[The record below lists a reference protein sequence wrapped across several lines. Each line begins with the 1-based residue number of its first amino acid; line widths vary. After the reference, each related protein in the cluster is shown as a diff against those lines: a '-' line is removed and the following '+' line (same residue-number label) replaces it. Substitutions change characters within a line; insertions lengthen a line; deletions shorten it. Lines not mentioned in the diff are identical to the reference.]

1 MVCMV
6 KAKLLLFT
14 NDDFCAQFTSCR
26 PSLTRERVGL
36 RSHLQGFL
44 FGLTTT
50 FIPASDSSEGLA
62 GNLRSSTRSWQMQR
76 SVREGIQKKID
87 FFLGKSPKLWVGG
100 GQES

>member
-6 KAKLLLFT
+6 KAKLLLVT

-36 RSHLQGFL
+36 GSHLQGFL

-76 SVREGIQKKID
+76 SVTTLIG
-87 FFLGKSPKLWVGG
+87 ST
-100 GQES
+100 S